1 MRCGQ
6 SCIHL
11 KGKSWKLFSAALIG
25 RFTVLSQP
33 TENDVTM
40 ELEVH
45 LGDCEEGVAKG
56 VGHTVPLVAEPS
68 RTRGRTSRRDKRW
81 NKRYRN
87 QLRISDLVIISLAVA
102 GAQFLRFGT
111 RSDEFFL
118 STIPGIDVK
127 MTYTLLSVL
136 LILGWTFSLSIL
148 GARDYKIVGSGT
160 QEYKAVLEA
169 SVRLFGTL
177 AIVDLLFKLSIS
189 RGYLLIS
196 FPTGVLLLLISRWF
210 WRKWLYRRRRQ
221 GRCLDRAVIVGEPT
235 KSQHVANQIQSA
247 PGAGLKIVGI
257 ITEPKQGLELFGANL
272 FSTDFSAGSVI
283 NAVDK
288 AGADTIVLTGED
300 RLCPHTMRELG
311 WAAEERGIDLVVAPA
326 LTDVAGPRIHTRP
339 MAGLPLIHIEH
350 PEITGLNY
358 WIKRTFDVLGSA
370 VLLLLLSPLFLT
382 VAILIKVSSPGPA
395 FYKQER
401 IGQDGKPFQMFKF
414 RSMIV
419 NADAELK
426 ELLEAQGTAD
436 KPLFKVEN
444 DPRITPIG
452 RFIRKYSID
461 ELPQLLNSLLGS
473 MSLVGPRP
481 QVAGEVA
488 LYDDAAFRRLMVK
501 PGMTGLWQVSGRSD
515 LSWEDAIRLDLY
527 YVENW
532 SLAGDFLIL
541 LRTAK
546 AVLASDGAC

>member
-1 MRCGQ
+1 
-6 SCIHL
+6 
-11 KGKSWKLFSAALIG
+11 
-25 RFTVLSQP
+25 
-33 TENDVTM
+33 M

-45 LGDCEEGVAKG
+45 LGDCDEGVAKG
-56 VGHTVPLVAEPS
+56 VGHTVPPEADPS
-68 RTRGRTSRRDKRW
+68 RAIGRTSRRDKRW

-118 STIPGIDVK
+118 STIPGIDVR

-148 GARDYKIVGSGT
+148 GARDYRTVGTGA
-160 QEYKAVLEA
+160 QEYKLVIEA

-196 FPTGVLLLLISRWF
+196 FPAGVLLLLISRWF

-221 GRCLDRAVIVGEPT
+221 GRCLDRAVIVGEPN

-272 FSTDFSAGSVI
+272 FSTDFSAPSVI

-300 RLCPHTMRELG
+300 RLCPQTMRELG
-311 WAAEERGIDLVVAPA
+311 WAAEERSLDLVVAPA

-339 MAGLPLIHIEH
+339 VAGLPLVHIDYAEFS
-350 PEITGLNY
+350 GFKY
-358 WIKRTFDVLGSA
+358 WVKRINDVVASS
-370 VLLLLLSPLFLT
+370 LLILLLSPVLVTISLL
-382 VAILIKVSSPGPA
+382 VKSDGGPVI
-395 FYKQER
+395 FRQER
-401 IGQDGKPFQMFKF
+401 VGRNGERFKMLKF
-414 RSMIV
+414 RSMV
-419 NADAELK
+419 VDAEAKLT
-426 ELLEAQGTAD
+426 ELQARSDGNGV
-436 KPLFKVEN
+436 LFKMKD
-444 DPRITPIG
+444 DPRITNVG
-452 RFIRKYSID
+452 HVLRKYSLD
-461 ELPQLLNSLLGS
+461 ELPQLFNVLGGS
-473 MSLVGPRP
+473 MTLVGPRP
-481 QVAGEVA
+481 ALPKEVA
-488 LYDDAAFRRLMVK
+488 KYDEWASRRLLVK
-501 PGMTGLWQVSGRSD
+501 PGITGLWQVSGRSN
-515 LSWEDAIRLDLY
+515 LSWEDSVRLDQY

-532 SLAGDFLIL
+532 SMTGDLLIL
-541 LRTAK
+541 AKTAK
-546 AVLASDGAC
+546 AVVASDGAY